1 MLFAWN
7 THKWDARRV
16 YLLLSVLTSFS
27 YALAF
32 AAAQIYRI
40 QTVGLDA
47 LQLVLIGTILEVAV
61 FVFEVPTGV
70 VADVYSRRLSV
81 VIGFALVGIGFL
93 VEAAYPSFW
102 VVAAAQVIWGIGYTF
117 TSGATEAWI
126 TDEVGAE
133 QVGPVFLQAARWGTL
148 AGIAATIIAILIGSI
163 QLTLPFIIG
172 GVGFLVLV
180 VLLILWM
187 PETGFHPQTGGR
199 EGGWSHMRHTLSE
212 GFNLMR
218 GSRILLLIMVL
229 GVIFGLYSEGYDRLN
244 EAHLLQSFA
253 VPDLFGLQP
262 IAWINIL
269 GLIGG
274 LLTAL
279 ALRWSEQHVQT
290 ANGAVLVRAIS
301 LLTGLLVANL
311 LLFALIGNFFIA
323 VLVRWGVGILRSVI
337 EPLYT
342 TWVNQHAESSVRAT
356 VISMGELSHAA
367 GELGGGPP
375 VGLIG
380 QGFGLRAA
388 LASTAFIL
396 LPSLLLLRDAWRRE
410 TLR

>member
-1 MLFAWN
+1 
-7 THKWDARRV
+7 
-16 YLLLSVLTSFS
+16 
-27 YALAF
+27 
-32 AAAQIYRI
+32 
-40 QTVGLDA
+40 
-47 LQLVLIGTILEVAV
+47 
-61 FVFEVPTGV
+61 
-70 VADVYSRRLSV
+70 
-81 VIGFALVGIGFL
+81 
-93 VEAAYPSFW
+93 
-102 VVAAAQVIWGIGYTF
+102 VAAAQVIWGIGYTF